1 MLAQI
6 GELLIRDNLISQVE
20 LDHCLEYKK
29 MNPKDRLG
37 SILQRLG
44 FINDRELAICLAK
57 QIGWKFFDDDYIP
70 DYGSIERTGLDY
82 FCTHQIFPLKNGG
95 TPSFV
100 VSFIDNVEITDF
112 LKNTFGNN
120 GVNFYIGTESDVR
133 NALDLIILEQ
143 NRKKLLSEIES
154 FKSEGIDSLASW
166 LNGIINLAIITRST
180 DIHIEPTGRTTDI
193 RFRIDGML
201 TTISCLKQE
210 FIPKLANIILT
221 KCKGNPC
228 DYRIQDGRFDHEFK
242 EMSRS
247 VDIRF
252 SQIPTIHGPSIVLRL
267 LDKAR
272 AAIPLESLGYSE
284 HNRKLINQAMVIPH
298 GLILVTG
305 PTGSGK
311 STTLSAALNQ
321 IKSISKKIL
330 TIEDPVEITHSLMSQ
345 VETDQAQGLTF
356 STAIRAFL
364 RQDPNVLLIGE
375 IRDHETAEECLRAA
389 NTGLQIFST
398 LHTNDPISAILRLRD
413 LGVDAV
419 NISSCLV
426 AVVAQRLVRK
436 LCPFCKGSYAGA
448 KGTLEPYE
456 AKYIDEEF
464 QKIYR
469 AIGCDLCNN
478 TGYSGRTVVAE
489 VLLIDPEIKEL
500 IGRNALGEIYALL
513 RKRGTYRTMID
524 DMKTLILKGETSIN
538 EAVRILG

>member
-44 FINDRELAICLAK
+44 FINHRELAICLAK

-95 TPSFV
+95 IPSFV

-242 EMSRS
+242 DMSRS

-284 HNRKLINQAMVIPH
+284 HNRKLINQAIVVPH

-311 STTLSAALNQ
+311 STTLSAILNQ
-321 IKSISKKIL
+321 IKSISKKII
-330 TIEDPVEITHSLMSQ
+330 TIEDPVEITHSLMQQ
-345 VETDQAQGLTF
+345 VEANHKQDLTF
-356 STAIRAFL
+356 GRAIRAFL
-364 RQDPNVLLIGE
+364 RQDPNIILIGE
-375 IRDHETAEECLRAA
+375 IRDKETAEESLRAA

-398 LHTNDPISAILRLRD
+398 LHTNDPISAILRLKD
-413 LGVDAV
+413 LGVEAV

-426 AVVAQRLVRK
+426 AVVSQRLVRK
-436 LCPFCKGSYAGA
+436 LCPFCKV
-448 KGTLEPYE
+448 PY
-456 AKYIDEEF
+456 
-464 QKIYR
+464 
-469 AIGCDLCNN
+469 
-478 TGYSGRTVVAE
+478 V
-489 VLLIDPEIKEL
+489 
-500 IGRNALGEIYALL
+500 
-513 RKRGTYRTMID
+513 
-524 DMKTLILKGETSIN
+524 
-538 EAVRILG
+538 